1 MAEQC
6 PLCRQAPLCPEETFI
21 SPTYPYCLVGL
32 YRTSFLVRKSG
43 KFLKLRLS
51 GNRTFSLLDAGLF
64 KHYKNK
70 KKNQKFFFHFF
81 FSIFYIFFFMWSKI
95 SWHQICVQGQKYKSW
110 FSPVQQDLSVLGIYN
125 FGTLFLS
132 FMWSSATL
140 HPLRCDFSKKNT
152 HSLDSD
158 SDSWFLSQAEIIIT
172 VVWPYDKTKQI
183 YKMTNFIQNGLK
195 KLFGVKTVVILRICS
210 ILLSKHYSTVSHLF
224 CTLISENQGL
234 EKLRSVSNL
243 RKISG
248 PAQLNFFQYTWIFF
262 RFIP

>member
-1 MAEQC
+1 
-6 PLCRQAPLCPEETFI
+6 
-21 SPTYPYCLVGL
+21 
-32 YRTSFLVRKSG
+32 
-43 KFLKLRLS
+43 
-51 GNRTFSLLDAGLF
+51 
-64 KHYKNK
+64 
-70 KKNQKFFFHFF
+70 
-81 FSIFYIFFFMWSKI
+81 MWSKI

-140 HPLRCDFSKKNT
+140 HLLRCDFSKENT

-243 RKISG
+243 RKNSG
-248 PAQLNFFQYTWIFF
+248 PAHLIFFSVHLSFFQFVTWIFF

>member
-1 MAEQC
+1 
-6 PLCRQAPLCPEETFI
+6 
-21 SPTYPYCLVGL
+21 
-32 YRTSFLVRKSG
+32 
-43 KFLKLRLS
+43 
-51 GNRTFSLLDAGLF
+51 
-64 KHYKNK
+64 
-70 KKNQKFFFHFF
+70 
-81 FSIFYIFFFMWSKI
+81 MWSKI

-248 PAQLNFFQYTWIFF
+248 PAQLNFFQYTWFF
-262 RFIP
+262 FSLSPEFFSDLYHKPEKIQETNWKKQLRCTGKKIRCGGPELFLRLITDLNFQKSRCRLIIVSAWLF